1 MAEELVE
8 LTIDGV
14 VVAVPKGTLIV
25 EAAKKA
31 GVEIP
36 VFCYHPKLTP
46 VGACRICLV
55 QIEPT
60 PRLQAACTTPVAP
73 GMVIHTQNDLAR
85 AGRESVLEFMLANHP
100 LDCPICDKGGEC
112 PLQNITFAW
121 GL

>member
-14 VVAVPKGTLIV
+14 PVAVPKGTLIV
-25 EAAKKA
+25 EAAKQA
-31 GVEIP
+31 GVDIP
-36 VFCYHPKLTP
+36 VFCYHPKLEP

-73 GMVIHTQNDLAR
+73 GMIVHTQNELAR
-85 AGRESVLEFMLANHP
+85 AARNPSWN
-100 LDCPICDKGGEC
+100 
-112 PLQNITFAW
+112 
-121 GL
+121 